1 MDLASWVRCE
11 EGTCVVN
18 CYWIDEDLSVVS
30 QEPVNC
36 STYLRK
42 FTWLDIVSRT
52 SRVAVWTVI
61 VVPAG

>member
-11 EGTCVVN
+11 EGTCVLN
-18 CYWIDEDLSVVS
+18 CRWIDEDLSVVS

-42 FTWLDIVSRT
+42 FTWLDIVLRT

-61 VVPAG
+61 VIPAG